1 MPKHLLSRMWLFWS
15 ALIIASLV
23 RADVTSPPAG
33 FWDYFIEYGD
43 QQGELFDPLDLAD
56 VEHIVA
62 DKETD
67 TGLGAD
73 NSDNSDNNIPDHDDI
88 DDVTDNEEQ
97 QP

>member
-1 MPKHLLSRMWLFWS
+1 MPKQLLSRLWLFWS

-23 RADVTSPPAG
+23 RADVTPPPAG

-56 VEHIVA
+56 AEQIVA

-67 TGLGAD
+67 TGLRAD
-73 NSDNSDNNIPDHDDI
+73 ISDNHIPDHDDI